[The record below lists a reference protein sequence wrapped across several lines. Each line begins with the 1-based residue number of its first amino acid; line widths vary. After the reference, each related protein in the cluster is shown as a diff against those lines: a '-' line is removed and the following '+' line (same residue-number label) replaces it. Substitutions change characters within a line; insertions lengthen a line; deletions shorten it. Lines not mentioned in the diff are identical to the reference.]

1 MGERWT
7 DQEGRSIMKI
17 PNLEIH
23 ATHACN
29 LSSKSCSHFSDHRV
43 GKSVSL
49 EEIASQMK
57 FWNHRIKQK
66 YFSILGGEPA
76 LKKELCEIVRECRR
90 QWPSRNSS

>member
-1 MGERWT
+1 
-7 DQEGRSIMKI
+7 MKI

-49 EEIASQMK
+49 EEITSQMK
-57 FWNHRIKQK
+57 FWNHRIKPK
-66 YFSILGGEPA
+66 LFSNLVGEPA
-76 LKKELCEIVRECRR
+76 LNKELCEIVWECRR
-90 QWPSRNSS
+90 QWPSRNCS